1 MIDTLAADTTTPTIV
16 VSHYPFQITGGPTQC
31 GYILN
36 SEEGELQNII
46 KAAPNVFATL
56 NGHNHWNHVETY
68 QNDYGDDITSHQGPA
83 FGFWPGGY
91 KVFSVYPDGDGV
103 RLEWETRLVDNM
115 GYRHFGTENGT
126 HIPLSLSWRISTAD
140 GLDLVSDPE
149 GIELTLEMIEVDD
162 GGNAPPGY
170 TVYDIMATTSTDLG
184 VMELVLATDDPE
196 DIYQDPMGGDLAP
209 NPGSFEM
216 FPSLEFDTYITMP
229 VDHSIIGAAVD
240 ILPDSEMLFDD
251 QDLNVAWSPA
261 GGGQQRP
268 RDLPDSPD
276 YP

>member
-1 MIDTLAADTTTPTIV
+1 MTPEGRQWLIDTLAADTTTPTIV

-103 RLEWETRLVDNM
+103 RLEWELRLVENV
-115 GYRHFGTENGT
+115 GYVATAC
-126 HIPLSLSWRISTAD
+126 PALSHSSNFSWRISSSY
-140 GLDLVSDPE
+140 G
-149 GIELTLEMIEVDD
+149 
-162 GGNAPPGY
+162 
-170 TVYDIMATTSTDLG
+170 
-184 VMELVLATDDPE
+184 
-196 DIYQDPMGGDLAP
+196 
-209 NPGSFEM
+209 
-216 FPSLEFDTYITMP
+216 
-229 VDHSIIGAAVD
+229 
-240 ILPDSEMLFDD
+240 
-251 QDLNVAWSPA
+251 
-261 GGGQQRP
+261 
-268 RDLPDSPD
+268 RDLISEPGGR
-276 YP
+276 